1 MSFSSFEGI
10 TRSEYVGTLSA
21 IRVCYPL
28 RESFDAEYMHVYGS
42 CPVEHMQICSWRTK
56 DELERLGN
64 WFGQP
69 NFNMHRRGNRPK
81 LCVPMPVMFD
91 EMNVVHPKYSRT
103 RIVLK
108 YNITTFMAK
117 VTVAYQRVGPAAQGT
132 AHHFLPGGDCA
143 PPAMP
148 VPTQPSE
155 PVQCGEEEYTDAVLQ
170 GEQIEIDSGTY
181 KIIEVGPSCKVTLV
195 AGSGTQSILIPRA
208 DAVRRLALFL
218 GLAPPQ

>member
-1 MSFSSFEGI
+1 MFF
-10 TRSEYVGTLSA
+10 VG
-21 IRVCYPL
+21 
-28 RESFDAEYMHVYGS
+28 
-42 CPVEHMQICSWRTK
+42 
-56 DELERLGN
+56 N
-64 WFGQP
+64 
-69 NFNMHRRGNRPK
+69 
-81 LCVPMPVMFD
+81 
-91 EMNVVHPKYSRT
+91 
-103 RIVLK
+103 
-108 YNITTFMAK
+108 NITTFMAK
-117 VTVAYQRVGPAAQGT
+117 VTVAYQRVGPVAQGT

-148 VPTQPSE
+148 VPTQPSQ

-181 KIIEVGPSCKVTLV
+181 KIIEVGPTCKVTLV